1 MTHLSPDLAFRVLKH
16 LSVKELLKIELV
28 NINFYIYNTSF
39 FPSSSSH
46 IVKLGFTQ
54 MASYGSS
61 SFYLEVSLSKHNRH

>member
-39 FPSSSSH
+39 FSSSSSH

-54 MASYGSS
+54 MAILLFGG
-61 SFYLEVSLSKHNRH
+61 FTV